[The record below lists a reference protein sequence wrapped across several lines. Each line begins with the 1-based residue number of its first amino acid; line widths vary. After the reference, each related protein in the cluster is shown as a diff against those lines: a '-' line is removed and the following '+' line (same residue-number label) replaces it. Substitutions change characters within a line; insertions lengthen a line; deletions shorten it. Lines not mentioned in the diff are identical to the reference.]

1 MKMKIL
7 KTLCI
12 IWLLHLPACATT
24 EKEFSVVVPPPKS
37 KVALKNTTRSTN
49 LSGINQSSVT
59 GSVPPQSLTVTSPAL
74 DALPATLSAFKLPVD
89 IASQNRVALVIGNA
103 NYQHTTSLR
112 NPYND
117 ASAIASSLREL
128 GFDVVLG
135 TDSTKSQLDED
146 IKSFSSKASGA
157 DVALFYYSG
166 HAMQIDGKN
175 WMVPVDAHLR
185 SPSDVSLHANAMD
198 LVLEQMGAKATLNLV
213 FLDACR
219 DNPFQSTMYADSR
232 SAAKTKGL
240 SRIADREGELYVA
253 FATAPGE
260 VALDGDGNFSPFSEA
275 IIRHIKTPAIDIDE
289 LMRRVRKD
297 VKNQTAGKNIKQIPW
312 NNSSLTERF
321 YFAGAPV
328 S

>member
-1 MKMKIL
+1 MKIL
-7 KTLCI
+7 RALCVV
-12 IWLLHLPACATT
+12 WLAYLPACATT
-24 EKEFSVVVPPPKS
+24 QNEITVNVPQPKS
-37 KVALKNTTRSTN
+37 RIVLKDATRSTREPAITTAH
-49 LSGINQSSVT
+49 STQ
-59 GSVPPQSLTVTSPAL
+59 QSLPDQSLPPLSAQRDPASTL
-74 DALPATLSAFKLPVD
+74 NLPAD
-89 IASQNRVALVIGNA
+89 ILDQKRVALVIGNA

-117 ASAIASSLREL
+117 ASGIARSLREL
-128 GFDVVLG
+128 AFDVVLG
-135 TDSTKSQLDED
+135 TDSTKSELDD
-146 IKSFSSKASGA
+146 AIKSFSRKASGA

-166 HAMQIDGKN
+166 HAIQIEGKN
-175 WMVPVDAHLR
+175 WMVPIDAQLQ

-198 LVLEQMGAKATLNLV
+198 LVLEQMGAKAALNLV

-219 DNPFQSTMYADSR
+219 DNPFLSNMYADSK
-232 SAAKTKGL
+232 SAGQTKGL

-260 VALDGDGNFSPFSEA
+260 VALDGDGNYSPFSEA

-297 VKNQTAGKNIKQIPW
+297 VKNQTTDKNIKQIPW

-321 YFAGAPV
+321 YFAGTPV